1 MSEKNR
7 YGFIPWSVSLGTLC
21 ADQATKVLVQKSLH
35 LRESIEV
42 IGSFV
47 RITYIH
53 NPKGA
58 FGLPFGG
65 KLFFVIISVLASFFI
80 LYYLFK
86 IPGEKIWSKGALALI
101 LGGAVG
107 NLIDRFRLGE
117 VIDFIDVG
125 IHTARW
131 PIFNVAD
138 SAVTIGVILLVFALL
153 FKKES

>member
-1 MSEKNR
+1 LV
-7 YGFIPWSVSLGTLC
+7 PWVAFLLTFVL
-21 ADQATKVLVQKSLH
+21 DQATKVLVQSSLH
-35 LRESIEV
+35 LGESVQV
-42 IGSFV
+42 IGLYV
-47 RITYIH
+47 KITYIH

-58 FGLPFGG
+58 FGLPIGG
-65 KLFFVIISVLASFFI
+65 KLFFVIFSVLASLFI

-86 IPGEKIWSKGALALI
+86 IPKEKVWSKGSLALI

-125 IHTARW
+125 IRTTRW

-138 SAVTIGVILLVFALL
+138 SAVTIGVILLLYALL
-153 FKKES
+153 LKKES

>member
-1 MSEKNR
+1 MLV
-7 YGFIPWSVSLGTLC
+7 PWLAFLLTFVF
-21 ADQATKVLVQKSLH
+21 DQGTKVLVQQSLH
-35 LRESIEV
+35 FRESVQI

-47 RITYIH
+47 QITYIH

-58 FGLPFGG
+58 FGLPIGG
-65 KLFFVIISVLASFFI
+65 KLFFVIFSVLASFFI

-86 IPGEKIWSKGALALI
+86 IPREKVWSKGALALI

-107 NLIDRFRLGE
+107 NLVDRFRLGE

-125 IHTARW
+125 IGTTRW

-138 SAVTIGVILLVFALL
+138 SADTIGVVLLLYALL
-153 FKKES
+153 FKRES